1 MLVVVICYKV
11 QSFGVPSNSLLS
23 FSAHIRLA
31 GSPSRL

>member
-1 MLVVVICYKV
+1 MLVVVIYKV